1 MTIIGQ
7 LREALSARYDR
18 IRHRPFMEATMAG
31 CALVAVA
38 DGEVS
43 FSERIRLD
51 QMLESLEELQAF
63 DPHEAVDRFN
73 DWVQRLADEPQ
84 AGEAEALEA
93 VARVAE
99 DPEDAA
105 LLLKLCVALC
115 RADGSFT
122 ETERLAVRRIAEALG
137 TPAPD
142 YLGV

>member
-1 MTIIGQ
+1 MTILGQ
-7 LREALSARYDR
+7 LREALNARYDR

-31 CALVAVA
+31 CALVAVS

-63 DPHEAVDRFN
+63 DPHEAVNRFN
-73 DWVQRLADEPQ
+73 DWVQRLADDPEEG
-84 AGEAEALEA
+84 AAEALEA
-93 VARVAE
+93 VGRIADE
-99 DPEDAA
+99 QEEAA
-105 LLLKLCVALC
+105 LVLKLCVALC

-122 ETERLAVRRIAEALG
+122 ATEQLAVRRVAEALG
-137 TPAPD
+137 TSAPD